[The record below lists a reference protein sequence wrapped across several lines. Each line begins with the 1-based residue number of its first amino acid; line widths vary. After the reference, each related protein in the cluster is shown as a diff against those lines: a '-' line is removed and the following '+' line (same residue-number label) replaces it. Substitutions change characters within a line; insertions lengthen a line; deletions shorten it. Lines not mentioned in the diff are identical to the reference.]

1 MPSWVLSWLHMN
13 SEEEGGAGL
22 SLSEAVFAIK
32 DQISRLDESHRRNPA
47 EVLKSP
53 ASNLIVEQIKDVMHF
68 IPERNPVFKI
78 LRSYTTGSESRSG
91 EMRIVD
97 VLPMLEALHAAL
109 ANEYN
114 NRLKNADEKQRGA
127 TREEP
132 RSDFEMHH
140 RPWPRI
146 SRETTYHPESQTRE
160 QSESNWLR
168 PPPKPR

>member
-1 MPSWVLSWLHMN
+1 MN

-32 DQISRLDESHRRNPA
+32 DQISRLDESH
-47 EVLKSP
+47 
-53 ASNLIVEQIKDVMHF
+53 
-68 IPERNPVFKI
+68 
-78 LRSYTTGSESRSG
+78 LRGYTTGSESRSG

-97 VLPMLEALHAAL
+97 VIPMLEALHAAL

-132 RSDFEMHH
+132 RRDIEMHH

-146 SRETTYHPESQTRE
+146 SPETTYHPESQTRE

>member
-1 MPSWVLSWLHMN
+1 MT
-13 SEEEGGAGL
+13 SEEDGAGL
-22 SLSEAVFAIK
+22 SLSEAVFAIN

-53 ASNLIVEQIKDVMHF
+53 ASDLLVEQIKDVMHF

-78 LRSYTTGSESRSG
+78 LRGYTTDSQSRSG

-97 VLPMLEALHAAL
+97 VLPMLEALSAAL

-114 NRLKNADEKQRGA
+114 NRLKNTDEKQRGA

-132 RSDFEMHH
+132 RGGIEMHH
-140 RPWPRI
+140 RPRPRI
-146 SRETTYHPESQTRE
+146 SRGFTYHPESQTRE

-168 PPPKPR
+168 PPRKPN